1 MNLPDPLPETGL
13 DPESRRKINAILAYL
28 RTLTPRESGTI
39 AVNRMASGVTF
50 EVKESARGSGNNDTT
65 PRWG

>member
-1 MNLPDPLPETGL
+1 MNLPDPLPENGL
-13 DPESRRKINAILAYL
+13 EPEVRRRFNQLLAYV
-28 RTLTPRESGTI
+28 RTLTPRESGTV

-50 EVKESARGSGNNDTT
+50 EVKESARGSGNNET